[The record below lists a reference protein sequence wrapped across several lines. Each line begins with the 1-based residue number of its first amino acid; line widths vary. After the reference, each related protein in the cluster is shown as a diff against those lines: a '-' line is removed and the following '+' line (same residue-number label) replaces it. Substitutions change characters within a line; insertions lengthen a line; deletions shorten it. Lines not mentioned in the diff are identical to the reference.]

1 VYQTHVALHNETVE
15 DASFPLRP
23 LARHMK
29 RIVTMTSLQRMG
41 EAQIAAVEGQQLLAR
56 AVASVLQAG
65 FRRVVRA
72 MTRHAPAAL
81 QR

>member
-1 VYQTHVALHNETVE
+1 
-15 DASFPLRP
+15 
-23 LARHMK
+23 
-29 RIVTMTSLQRMG
+29 MTSLQKMG

-56 AVASVLQAG
+56 AVASAIEAG

-72 MTRHAPAAL
+72 MTRQAPAAL